1 MPARHSAYFGPT
13 TVVAALAFGAAGRL
27 SARPTRTL
35 FYFATG
41 AHLIVWP
48 FTLLF
53 SAYLRI
59 AAACAD
65 QLTRMRAVAPINRN
79 LKAILRRVE
88 ARASSPSAVL
98 QFENKQEESHADE
111 QIARWRTVNAIR
123 FSMGGSAWLAAVL
136 AVLAREP

>member
-1 MPARHSAYFGPT
+1 MRARHSAYFGPT

-41 AHLIVWP
+41 AHLLVWP

-53 SAYLRI
+53 SAYMRLAY
-59 AAACAD
+59 AAR
-65 QLTRMRAVAPINRN
+65 LTQMRAVAPINKH
-79 LKAILRRVE
+79 LKAILRRAE
-88 ARASSPSAVL
+88 ARASSPSAAL
-98 QFENKQEESHADE
+98 QLESKREESHVDA